1 MLHRPTLVTIG
12 HLLTAVMLVIALP
25 AVAAAAPPNVV
36 IIFADDLG
44 WGDLGCHGHPDHKT
58 PHIDRL
64 AADGI
69 DLRQFSVAGPICS
82 PSRAGLLTGRFPMR
96 FRIVMPFEMARNIA
110 IDQPDWLDPSGLTL
124 PGLLRDHGYHT
135 AIFGKW
141 HLVEERAKVMADAPK
156 PSAYGFLDWGL
167 MRGPWD
173 SAFEPRGSFDAA
185 VASLRQPPQQP
196 FLLVVTP
203 HEPHVP
209 YIASQEA
216 YKANQH
222 VDERARKYAASVTD
236 LDRGV
241 GRLLDTLRDQGLDDN
256 TLVIFSSDNGPAAR
270 YEQRDAAHGQY
281 FNAGSAGD
289 LRGHKGEVYEGGVRT
304 PFIARW
310 PSHIPARTIDAA
322 SVVNAVD
329 LLPTIAAA
337 AGVALPPA
345 WPGDGENRLA
355 VLEGRPTP
363 RLKPLFWR
371 TARQEAVRDGDWKL
385 VASID
390 GKSVELFNL
399 AADPR
404 ETTDVAARTPAEALR
419 LGGLLRDWRAG
430 LPTTT
435 DPACC
440 SAGRT
445 ASSPPGR
452 QTQLPPP

>member
-1 MLHRPTLVTIG
+1 MIDRLPLRTFCR
-12 HLLTAVMLVIALP
+12 LLTAIMLVVTLS
-25 AVAAAAPPNVV
+25 AASAAGPPNAV

-44 WGDLGCHGHPDHKT
+44 WGDLGCHGHPHHKT
-58 PHIDRL
+58 PNIDRL
-64 AADGI
+64 AAAGI

-96 FRIVMPFEMARNIA
+96 FRIMMPFEMDRNIA
-110 IDQPDWLDPSGLTL
+110 IDQPDWLDPIGLTL
-124 PGLLRDHGYHT
+124 PRLLRDHGYRT

-141 HLVEERAKVMADAPK
+141 HLVEERPKVMADAPK
-156 PSAYGFLDWGL
+156 PPAYGFTDFGL
-167 MRGPWD
+167 MRGPWE
-173 SAFEPRGSFDAA
+173 AAIEPRGSFDAA
-185 VASLRQPPQQP
+185 VAYLRQPPPQP

-209 YIASQEA
+209 YIASPEA
-216 YKANQH
+216 YEANQQ

-241 GRLLDTLRDQGLDDN
+241 GRLLDTLRYQGLDDD

-270 YEQRDAAHGQY
+270 YEQRNAAHGQY

-289 LRGHKGEVYEGGVRT
+289 LRGHKGDVYEGGVRT

-310 PSHIPARTIDAA
+310 PGHIPARTIDTA

-337 AGVALPPA
+337 TGVALPVA

-385 VASID
+385 VSSID
-390 GKSVELFNL
+390 GTSVELFNL

-440 SAGRT
+440 SSGRT